1 MSKKAKGRR
10 EKIKQKTHRSYANYN
25 ISGIEQ
31 HQRHGNK
38 LVPPLNN
45 LPNFHMSSW
54 SDDHMPEMLWAVL
67 LTGVMDRD
75 NYLSCF
81 RKIANLCIEWF
92 KVDDASR
99 RARNQS
105 EAERDSDLSNLPVVD
120 HTMLA
125 QIPIVQFNRFFAL
138 LVEHPLAYAALRPLT
153 LIDCLPG
160 IERWKQQ
167 LTVEA
172 DKDDWKTLARSIAG
186 VLDHQSQASTD
197 IRWFKVI
204 TPAISGRLVFPAG
217 SQDKVEELRLYPNHG
232 DLRKVRPTIRSME
245 QAFRRDSPA
254 PWVQAFWDE
263 AFKKTQ
269 CIDPN
274 DDGYTIT
281 RSKIDEASL
290 YQARQSLI
298 TRCEANLNSN
308 RIDARLDTAF
318 GLVLYALAI
327 AEEVRF
333 SLLHFRITG
342 RMALRSLVEAYVTL
356 RYLFFKDDE
365 KLWKSYRVYGA
376 GQAKLAFLKAQ
387 EAEGELPDFL
397 DQDALY
403 GIANEDAWQEFLNI
417 DVGHWA
423 SSNLRKLALESGCK
437 DIYDKYYDWSSG
449 FVHGHWAAV
458 RDTNF
463 VTCHNPLHRLHRI
476 PRLTSRNLNSVDG
489 DIVNLINEMLST
501 IDEKYPSEIS
511 LEKVQLQVEEGYE
524 TPGV

>member
-1 MSKKAKGRR
+1 MSKSKNQRGR
-10 EKIKQKTHRSYANYN
+10 KKQSRKSYANYN

-31 HQRHGNK
+31 HQRHGSK
-38 LVPPLNN
+38 LIPPLNK

-75 NYLSCF
+75 DYLACF
-81 RKIANLCIEWF
+81 RRIAHLCIEWF
-92 KVDDASR
+92 KVDGEKR
-99 RARNQS
+99 LTPNRS
-105 EAERDSDLSNLPVVD
+105 EAEYDEAPPNLPVVD

-125 QIPIVQFNRFFAL
+125 QIPLDRFNGFFDL
-138 LVEHPLAYAALRPLT
+138 IVEHPLAYAALRPLT
-153 LIDCLPG
+153 LIDSLPG
-160 IERWKQQ
+160 IDRWKQR

-172 DKDDWKTLARSIAG
+172 DKDDWKTLGRALAG

-204 TPAISGRLVFPAG
+204 IPAISGRLVFPPG
-217 SQDKVEELRLYPNHG
+217 SQGEIESLRLYPNHG
-232 DLRKVRPTIRSME
+232 DLRKVRPSIRAME
-245 QAFRRDSPA
+245 QAFRRDSPTH
-254 PWVQAFWDE
+254 WVQSFWDE

-281 RSKIDEASL
+281 PSKIDEDSL
-290 YQARQSLI
+290 YRARQSLI
-298 TRCEANLNSN
+298 MRCEANLNSN

-342 RMALRSLVEAYVTL
+342 RMALRSLVEAFVTL
-356 RYLFFKDDE
+356 KYLFAKDDE
-365 KLWKSYRVYGA
+365 SLWKSYRVYGA
-376 GQAKLAFLKAQ
+376 GQAKLAFLKIQ

-403 GIANEDAWQEFLNI
+403 SIANEDAWQEFLNI

-423 SSNLRKLALESGCK
+423 SSNLRKLATESGCK

-476 PRLTSRNLNSVDG
+476 PRLYARSLNSVDG
-489 DIVNLINEMLST
+489 DVVSLINEMLSSL
-501 IDEKYPSEIS
+501 DEKYPAEGS
-511 LEKVQLQVEEGYE
+511 LDKVQLQVEGEGE
-524 TPGV
+524 AADL